1 MTDLVDT
8 ARSSIT
14 ADNFP
19 SPPKGSG
26 QNLPLRPGKAT
37 GLLRPLH
44 RDVPGSGP
52 GYWLGQLAVL
62 FKVRVVALLL
72 LAAIGGAF
80 LGAGGRPML
89 VDLAVLALSGFSAAA
104 GASAINQILE
114 RDVDGRMKRTL
125 RRPMV
130 TGSLPHPLGFL
141 AIAAGMV
148 VLPPLALMK
157 SNPALAFFLLL
168 GAVIYV
174 GVYTLWLKPRTILNI
189 VLGGA
194 AGSAAVLAG
203 GAAVGAWRA
212 AAVLILSLLVFAWTP
227 SHFWSLSLLYR
238 KDYQR
243 SGFPMLGA
251 STPVGSAGVW
261 ILIHTLVTGL
271 AGLGLAL
278 TPGMGWGYTLS
289 SAAAF
294 AWWSSTGVAL
304 LGSPSPA
311 QIRRAFM
318 ASNGYLMII
327 LLAATGASLF

>member
-8 ARSSIT
+8 AHPSIT
-14 ADNFP
+14 ADDPP

-26 QNLPLRPGKAT
+26 QDLPLRPGRPT

-44 RDVPGSGP
+44 RDVPGTGL

-80 LGAGGRPML
+80 LGAGGRPAW
-89 VDLAVLALSGFSAAA
+89 VDLVVLVLSGFSAAA

-114 RDVDGRMKRTL
+114 RDVDGRMKRTV

-130 TGSLPHPLGFL
+130 TGSLQHPLGFL

-148 VLPPLALMK
+148 ILPPLALLR
-157 SNPALAFFLLL
+157 SNPELALFLLV
-168 GAVIYV
+168 GALIYV
-174 GVYTLWLKPRTILNI
+174 GVYTIWLKPRTILNI

-203 GAAVGAWRA
+203 GAAVGAWQTP
-212 AAVLILSLLVFAWTP
+212 AVLILSLLVFAWTP

-243 SGFPMLGA
+243 SGYPMLGA
-251 STPVGSAGVW
+251 STPASSAGIW
-261 ILIHTLVTGL
+261 ILVHTIVTGL

-278 TPGMGWGYTLS
+278 TPGMGWGYTLL
-289 SAAAF
+289 SAGAF
-294 AWWSSTGVAL
+294 VWWLSTGLAL

>member
-1 MTDLVDT
+1 MTELIDSLTTPLV
-8 ARSSIT
+8 
-14 ADNFP
+14 ADNPGGPEIGADEGF
-19 SPPKGSG
+19 
-26 QNLPLRPGKAT
+26 PLRPGKAT
-37 GLLRPLH
+37 GLIRPLP
-44 RDVPGSGP
+44 DEAQGAGIQ
-52 GYWLGQLAVL
+52 YLLGQFAVL

-80 LGAGGRPML
+80 LGAGGRPAWM
-89 VDLAVLALSGFSAAA
+89 DLLVLALSGFSAAA

-130 TGSLPHPLGFL
+130 TGSLRHPNGLLAL
-141 AIAAGMV
+141 AIAMAIV
-148 VLPPLALMK
+148 PSLALLS

-174 GVYTLWLKPRTILNI
+174 GVYTIWLKPRTILNI

-203 GAAVGAWRA
+203 GAAVGAWQA
-212 AAVLILSLLVFAWTP
+212 PAVLILSLLVFAWTP

-243 SGFPMLGA
+243 SGFPMIGA

-261 ILIHTLVTGL
+261 ILVHTVVTGL

-278 TPGMGWGYTLS
+278 TPGLGWGYALV
-289 SAAAF
+289 SAGAF
-294 AWWSSTGVAL
+294 AWWLSTGVAL
-304 LGSPSPA
+304 LRSPSPA

-327 LLAATGASLF
+327 LLAAAGASLL